1 MAKKDSNPGPKIPD
15 AELRPFPDESLGEY
29 LRRLRLIR
37 RLDLGDVSV
46 RTPRVP
52 ESQHVSQSYL
62 SQLEL
67 GRAQNPSRERLIGL
81 ARVLEVPEGWILERA
96 GFSGGNVA
104 DSSNGLDAQSRRLCS
119 SGGAVEPRRTNVAGL
134 NDRRDPAGAS
144 RTQKTTWVKN
154 RAIFSDGRRMPSVRF
169 AVLDRSL
176 AVNTFRVS
184 LGWLF

>member
-67 GRAQNPSRERLIGL
+67 GRAQNPSRERLISL
-81 ARVLEVPEGWILERA
+81 AHVLEVPEGWILERA
-96 GFSGGNVA
+96 GFSGGNAV
-104 DSSNGLDAQSRRLCS
+104 DSSNGLDAQSRRL
-119 SGGAVEPRRTNVAGL
+119 ALRAAQL
-134 NDRRDPAGAS
+134 NPEE
-144 RTQKTTWVKN
+144 
-154 RAIFSDGRRMPSVRF
+154 
-169 AVLDRSL
+169 RSL
-176 AVNTFRVS
+176 LDSMIEGILQARRGRKKPPGS
-184 LGWLF
+184 K